1 MKTGMITYQII
12 MEPDGAVL
20 YSVTETRFGGPATNY
35 VARGTYGKM
44 RVLKEKLE
52 QCEKTA

>member
-1 MKTGMITYQII
+1 MITYQII

-52 QCEKTA
+52 QCGETA